1 VDHAHFATRV
11 LAYEQARREVED
23 WLRLEGTEPR
33 DVDGVAPHAMANQH
47 LNENRSRLV
56 ELIEAQ
62 YEPLLAELR
71 EISAMSDDAIICQR
85 FGSKSVRAIARAQGT
100 IVTG

>member
-1 VDHAHFATRV
+1 MSDHVHLAIST

-23 WLRLEGTEPR
+23 RLRRQGTEPS
-33 DVDGVAPHAMANQH
+33 DVDSATLHAMVNQH

-56 ELIEAQ
+56 ELIEAR

-71 EISAMSDDAIICQR
+71 EAH
-85 FGSKSVRAIARAQGT
+85 VRP
-100 IVTG
+100 IVMAHFRDE